1 MGKSGGLCP
10 LVVSGVL
17 STRVP
22 GRGEMCFRLRGRRLR
37 SRIINYRDIFPEKLQ
52 KVLFLNYI
60 VYKSMGFCQG
70 QVQIRSRS
78 IPDLF

>member
-37 SRIINYRDIFPEKLQ
+37 SRIINYRGIFPIRIIAYEI
-52 KVLFLNYI
+52 VPAWTVFL
-60 VYKSMGFCQG
+60 G
-70 QVQIRSRS
+70 
-78 IPDLF
+78 